1 MMKFTLIFAICLSTF
16 SSFAQNTTRFAQL
29 NFAQGVNNPSALAL
43 DGSFMVDL
51 IMRHQWL
58 GVEGAP
64 TTIALNGQ
72 YELDNDNAI
81 GFNYFYDRIGAQ
93 QLHSFNGQY
102 AYRIRFS
109 SDRFLA
115 LGASIGIDNRVI
127 SFTGSQLNDPN
138 DPAFSTAGAY
148 SRVFFNASFGI
159 FYNASNFYVGASI
172 PKLFQ
177 NTRIGNEAG
186 FQPPRWHYYMT
197 MGGYIPIGG
206 SFTFN
211 PHMQLK
217 VAYNAPIAADLILRN
232 TFVNRF
238 SIVVGYRTEQS
249 LIAGVDFLVSQN
261 FRLGY
266 SFNYDIGPLSKVKG
280 MSNELYLGFA
290 FPYNSDRYNFGKRRY
305 LSGKGSYKGD
315 YQKTYHRKRSR
326 RGRKYGRD
334 TRYRSGKYR

>member
-1 MMKFTLIFAICLSTF
+1 MKLIILVILSF
-16 SSFAQNTTRFAQL
+16 VAYSSMAQNTTRFSQF

-43 DGSFMVDL
+43 DGDFMVDL

-58 GVEGAP
+58 GVDGAP
-64 TTIALNGQ
+64 GTIALNGQ
-72 YELDNDNAI
+72 YALDNDNAV
-81 GFNYFYDRIGAQ
+81 GFNYFYDKIGAQ
-93 QLHSFNGQY
+93 ESHSFNGQY
-102 AYRIRFS
+102 AYRVRFS
-109 SDRFLA
+109 ADRYLA
-115 LGASIGIDNRVI
+115 LGASVGIDNRVI
-127 SFTGSQLNDPN
+127 IFTGNELGDPN

-148 SRVFFNASFGI
+148 SRVFFNAGVGL
-159 FYNASNFYVGASI
+159 FYNSPNFYFGASI

-177 NTRIGNEAG
+177 NTRIGDESG
-186 FQPPRWHYYMT
+186 FQPPRWHYYGT
-197 MGGYIPIGG
+197 LGGYIPVG
-206 SFTFN
+206 SKFIFN
-211 PHMQLK
+211 PHLQLK
-217 VAYNAPIAADLILRN
+217 LTANAPVSADLILRN

-305 LSGKGSYKGD
+305 LSRKGGYKND
-315 YQKTYHRKRSR
+315 YNKTYHRKRSR

-334 TRYRSGKYR
+334 TRYRGGKYR